1 MNSRKSTQ
9 KCSWTNCFSE
19 RGKCYRLDC
28 REGLLPTT
36 CKQGCCIKIESL
48 EFEFESELIHV
59 LESLELSSQS
69 RLELYRLAKVIV
81 IRHRRIRLP

>member
-19 RGKCYRLDC
+19 RGKYYRLDC
-28 REGLLPTT
+28 REGLLPTS

-48 EFEFESELIHV
+48 EFESESNRVGIRVNPCIRV
-59 LESLELSSQS
+59 LRVVKSESPGT
-69 RLELYRLAKVIV
+69 I
-81 IRHRRIRLP
+81 